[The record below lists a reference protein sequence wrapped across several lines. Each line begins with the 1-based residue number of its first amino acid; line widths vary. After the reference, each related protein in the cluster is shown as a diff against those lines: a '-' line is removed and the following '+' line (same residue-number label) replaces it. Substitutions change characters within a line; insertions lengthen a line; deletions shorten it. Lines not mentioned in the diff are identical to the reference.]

1 MMNNDNVAPGDKAMI
16 LLQSLI
22 CYLREK
28 NVLSRAD
35 IEELRNRVE
44 ARMATPDR
52 SEEHTSGLQSLMRI
66 SYAVFCLKKKNI
78 ITTQNNCIL
87 ITTTQLTNTLTN
99 SVLTRL
105 STHNNITNPYT

>member
-35 IEELRNRVE
+35 IEELRNSVE
-44 ARMATPDR
+44 ARMATPD
-52 SEEHTSGLQSLMRI
+52 SGLSCATALVAAAVNEMREDRKSVVEGKSVSVRVELGGRGYI
-66 SYAVFCLKKKNI
+66 TKKKSK
-78 ITTQNNCIL
+78 QK
-87 ITTTQLTNTLTN
+87 Q
-99 SVLTRL
+99 
-105 STHNNITNPYT
+105 

>member
-35 IEELRNRVE
+35 IEELRDRVE
-44 ARMATPDR
+44 ARMATPD
-52 SEEHTSGLQSLMRI
+52 SGLSCATALVAAVNEMRELDD
-66 SYAVFCLKKKNI
+66 YCGKKYGGKHRRQVN
-78 ITTQNNCIL
+78 
-87 ITTTQLTNTLTN
+87 
-99 SVLTRL
+99 
-105 STHNNITNPYT
+105 